1 MDKEHINDNEKSE
14 NPVNDTYDGKEKI
27 IRENGGYSLLGND
40 IKYYVEIYNKLRPYR
55 VLKIINSILLI
66 ILFVGSILA
75 SRYNLRWSN
84 SMPSTMHCISHDAP
98 PRYSTYC
105 VSTGDTFA
113 VGQLILVVLGLI
125 SLIYHHFAKNIF
137 KAAVCSLMDICF
149 FLLSFPIL
157 LFTTFTFTKRSF
169 SLYHWLAPKLAKFNY
184 TFEAYVD
191 ITETYMWKNIDGFRM
206 DQDSDVLDEIVKK
219 KKEIIINVLINPSFA
234 FLTAITLIL
243 NIFIFY
249 CLYKKMSNAKLWMD
263 GLNDYMISFPD
274 CSPIEQKYALL
285 GKIKIIL
292 WLMPLFPLLSYV
304 YITYFRIN
312 NLSVRHFW
320 APTIF
325 YFIHWLL
332 YYCTLHLRCPKGK
345 ADKPI
350 RLSNLFFADLIFSY
364 FFTFLFIIC
373 ASIETRQNLLFIIS
387 IILYGGYSLMLSFI
401 YLRNKKGSFNF
412 KLPISIKINFEIN
425 RKSKND
431 EKNNEEI
438 NSGKNEKRG
447 RHEIK

>member
-137 KAAVCSLMDICF
+137 KAAVCSLM
-149 FLLSFPIL
+149 
-157 LFTTFTFTKRSF
+157 
-169 SLYHWLAPKLAKFNY
+169 
-184 TFEAYVD
+184 
-191 ITETYMWKNIDGFRM
+191 
-206 DQDSDVLDEIVKK
+206 
-219 KKEIIINVLINPSFA
+219 
-234 FLTAITLIL
+234 
-243 NIFIFY
+243 
-249 CLYKKMSNAKLWMD
+249 MSNAKLWMD

-292 WLMPLFPLLSYV
+292 WVKEL
-304 YITYFRIN
+304 
-312 NLSVRHFW
+312 
-320 APTIF
+320 
-325 YFIHWLL
+325 
-332 YYCTLHLRCPKGK
+332 
-345 ADKPI
+345 
-350 RLSNLFFADLIFSY
+350 
-364 FFTFLFIIC
+364 
-373 ASIETRQNLLFIIS
+373 
-387 IILYGGYSLMLSFI
+387 
-401 YLRNKKGSFNF
+401 
-412 KLPISIKINFEIN
+412 
-425 RKSKND
+425 
-431 EKNNEEI
+431 
-438 NSGKNEKRG
+438 
-447 RHEIK
+447 